1 MCTNLPTYKSGLAI
15 NQASKLF
22 SGLWVMLM
30 VFMGLNLHADEIYVG
45 GTLAENQVWTPD
57 NTYIVDQDLRIG
69 QNIRLTILPGV
80 TVKINQ
86 GRGIHL
92 NGGDLIVG
100 DILGVD
106 TDSVRFLGNYRQARE
121 GWKWKGIIIEG
132 VGDENTIQFSYVS
145 IQDAEI
151 ALDIKESGYVLINH
165 SSFIRNQNIGIRMT
179 DCGYCVINDCFI
191 YQNWDGIEMVAT
203 SSHLMNKNTIV
214 HNRVLN
220 VNHNIYMHVE
230 NSGSFIENT
239 ISHNHI
245 EGANNGI
252 WMDAEATGSSLGNII
267 SKNVFVNNGSGF
279 GYGLLLA
286 FDSTHVE
293 NNIFWLN
300 NIALNFDPLGQ
311 NSETLHNSFYQNIK
325 GILVGAGSSGNDLSH
340 NTFSRQE
347 DADFETKE
355 TWGINFKI
363 NNMFPAGFDDP
374 IVYNLS
380 RNDLAID
387 NNFWSTSDISLID
400 QLIWDYKEDPLLG
413 KLYYEPVMA
422 LPNTE
427 LPISPPIHVSK
438 QWVNGQVKV
447 SWDEN
452 PEADLAGYRVYFT
465 NFKYYQFDSVS
476 DVGLTRSVL
485 LDNSLISDSI
495 AVTAYDNNVTS
506 AYAQLEGYESP
517 FSFAD
522 YLPYA
527 GEDQDFCINQSQ
539 FMLNSSSAP
548 FSYTT
553 LSWKTDGD
561 GSFSNPA
568 IINPNYF
575 PGEQDLLNGSVML
588 SINVL
593 RNGRWL
599 SDEMELT
606 FVDLAMVSTGGD
618 STIFMDESF
627 FLAYAEEQFV
637 NELVWATS
645 GDGVFSSDT
654 IITPTYV
661 PGEIDKSN
669 GNVDLVL
676 MGENVCGI
684 DRDTL
689 HLSIVPRYTINGV
702 VWDGN
707 HASEFC
713 AIVAIEMNSTSD
725 RAMALT
731 TTDLS
736 GQFMFNTLIPGDY
749 LIYAVP
755 DTLVQ
760 SNYYPGYYVNADRWH
775 MAYGLTLDADIYD
788 VDIHLPKLEYILPD
802 GKGEISGHFIQPE
815 FAFQHADIYC
825 QSWFAENQSNAFCK
839 SGPSNITVLLYNSTH
854 EKVLDYTITDINGDF
869 FFRDL
874 PMGNYI
880 VDAEL
885 AGFLTN
891 PSSVIT
897 LNTQQYIVDD
907 VELNVNQKQ
916 ISIKIGQSQ
925 VNQAQEVV
933 VYPNPA
939 ENQVSVQVPASL
951 EGKYSM
957 LVFDCLGQK
966 MEEVACSFN
975 EEVFQQQ
982 VIFDVSKYSPGIY
995 FGFIDGNQQKFR
1007 FSFIVK

>member
-1 MCTNLPTYKSGLAI
+1 MLANLPTYKSGLAI
-15 NQASKLF
+15 NHASKLF
-22 SGLWVMLM
+22 SGLWVMLI
-30 VFMGLNLHADEIYVG
+30 VFMGLHLHADEIYVG
-45 GTLAENQVWTPD
+45 GTLTENQVWTSD

-69 QNIRLTILPGV
+69 QNIMLTILPGV

-100 DILGVD
+100 DISGIE

-145 IQDAEI
+145 FQDAEI

-165 SSFIRNQNIGIRMT
+165 SSFLRNQNIGIRMT

-191 YQNWDGIEMVAT
+191 YQNWDGIEMVA
-203 SSHLMNKNTIV
+203 SSSNIMNKNTIV
-214 HNRVLN
+214 HNRILN

-230 NSGSFIENT
+230 SGGSFIENT

-252 WMDAEATGSSLGNII
+252 WMDAEATGSSIGNII
-267 SKNVFVNNGSGF
+267 SKNVFVGNGSGF

-286 FDSTHVE
+286 FDSTRVE

-300 NIALNFDPLGQ
+300 NIALNLDPVGQ
-311 NSETLHNSFYQNIK
+311 NSETRHNSFYKNSK
-325 GILVGAGSSGNDLSH
+325 GILVGAGSSGNNLIY
-340 NTFSRQE
+340 NTFSYQ
-347 DADFETKE
+347 DDGNFEIKE
-355 TWGINFKI
+355 TWGLNFKV
-363 NNMFPAGFDDP
+363 NNMFPSGFDAP
-374 IVYNLS
+374 IVFNFS
-380 RNDLAID
+380 RNDLAIE
-387 NNFWSTSDISLID
+387 NNYWNTSDTVLIN
-400 QLIWDYKEDPLLG
+400 QLIWDYIEDPLLG
-413 KLYYEPVMA
+413 KLSYEPLM
-422 LPNTE
+422 TE
-427 LPISPPIHVSK
+427 PDTALPISPPTHVIK
-438 QWVNGQVKV
+438 QWVDGKVKV
-447 SWDEN
+447 SWLEN
-452 PEADLAGYRVYFT
+452 PEADLSGYRIYYA
-465 NFKYYQFDSVS
+465 NFKYYQFDSVI
-476 DVGLTRSVL
+476 DLGLTRSVL
-485 LDNSLISDSI
+485 LDNSMITDSI
-495 AVTAYDNNVTS
+495 AITAYDSNGTI
-506 AYAQLEGYESP
+506 AEAQSEGYESP

-522 YLPYA
+522 YYPYA
-527 GEDQDFCINQSQ
+527 GEDQDFCINQSE
-539 FMLNSSSAP
+539 FVLNSSSAP
-548 FSYTT
+548 FSYST
-553 LSWKTDGD
+553 LSWKTEGD
-561 GSFSNPA
+561 GTFSNPA
-568 IINPNYF
+568 IVNPKYF
-575 PGEQDLLNGSVML
+575 AGEQDLLNGSVRL

-593 RNGRWL
+593 RNGSWL
-599 SDEMELT
+599 SDDLELT
-606 FVDLAMVSTGGD
+606 FVDLAEVSAGVD
-618 STIFMDESF
+618 STIFKDESL

-637 NELVWATS
+637 NKLVWSTS
-645 GDGVFSSDT
+645 GDGVFSFDT
-654 IITPTYV
+654 VISPIYF
-661 PGEIDKSN
+661 PGEMDKFN
-669 GNVDLVL
+669 ENVDLVL
-676 MGENVCGI
+676 TGENVCGI
-684 DRDTL
+684 DRDTV
-689 HLSIVPRYTINGV
+689 HLSIVPRYTINGA
-702 VWDGN
+702 VWDGD
-707 HASEFC
+707 HVSKFC
-713 AIVAIEMNSTSD
+713 ALVAIEMNSTSD

-731 TTDLS
+731 TSDLS
-736 GQFMFNTLIPGDY
+736 GKFMFNTLIPGDY

-755 DTLVQ
+755 DTLLP
-760 SNYYPGYYVNADRWH
+760 SGYYPGYYVNADRWH
-775 MAYGLTLDADIYD
+775 LAYGLTLDADIYD

-815 FAFQHADIYC
+815 FVFQHADIYC
-825 QSWFAENQSNAFCK
+825 QSWFEENHSTPFCK
-839 SGPSNITVLLYNSTH
+839 SGPSNITVLLYNGTH

-939 ENQVSVQVPASL
+939 ENQVSIQVPASL

-975 EEVFQQQ
+975 KEVFQQQ